1 MRLYGIIIK
10 ISFFQR
16 LGVVF
21 VFKNIPEKYANRIV
35 EMFKND
41 ADSLHIYESI
51 TDNISYML
59 GLELIPEKPSA
70 LLCDLRD
77 SGLIEEKSLPLFDVF
92 CAKIN
97 EGVIKGT
104 DETNFCIEIGLKISG
119 SDDFKMCR
127 IYALFLRDENNRITD
142 IHYNIRP
149 FSPKECFDRDVLK
162 LFSSDKN
169 PKIYSQRCVDVIKS
183 HPGDDIAFIQFDV
196 EQFKL
201 INENHGVDIGDEI
214 LQFFNDSLALI
225 CSDEQPFCRLT
236 ADVYM
241 IVTPYQSR
249 EQLIEFI
256 HEIESKLCG
265 YKGLEY
271 RLAFGVA
278 FVDDRTVHTRH
289 HGDNASLARQ
299 MIKGNALE
307 NIGFFDSEDK
317 AKLQRRKSIED
328 DMMKALLNREF
339 VMYLQPKHSIS
350 TGRIIGAEALVRWIH
365 PVQGMISPGDFIPV
379 FEKNGFILK
388 LDCFIWEEACKKIRR
403 WIDNG
408 ISPVPISVNIS
419 REYMHSFDVV
429 GKLTELVDRYN
440 IPLDLLE
447 LEITESVDE
456 NDIEDVVKRMKEAG
470 FKMLMDDFGSGYSS
484 LNMLKSTPFDVL
496 KIDRAF
502 LGEFMDSDRGR
513 KIIEHT
519 ISMSHDIGLDIIAE
533 GVETIEQA
541 KFLSRCGC
549 DSAQGFYY
557 SKPLSEAEFDK
568 RLIEVNEL

>member
-1 MRLYGIIIK
+1 M
-10 ISFFQR
+10 FD
-16 LGVVF
+16 
-21 VFKNIPEKYANRIV
+21 NIPEKYASRMVDIL
-35 EMFKND
+35 KND
-41 ADSLHIYESI
+41 VDSLHVYESVS
-51 TDNISYML
+51 DNVSYML
-59 GLELIPEKPSA
+59 GQELIPEKRGA
-70 LLCDLRD
+70 LLSDLRD
-77 SGLIEEKSLPLFDVF
+77 SGLIEEKSIPLFDVF

-97 EGVIKGT
+97 EGIINGT
-104 DETNFCIEIGLKISG
+104 KETNFSIEIGLKILG
-119 SDDFKMCR
+119 GDEFKLCS
-127 IYALFLRDENNRITD
+127 IYALFLRDGNNKITD

-169 PKIYSQRCVDVIKS
+169 PKIYSQRCANVIKS
-183 HPGDDIAFIQFDV
+183 HPDDQIAFIQFDV

-201 INENHGVDIGDEI
+201 INENHGVETGDEI

-241 IVTPYQSR
+241 IVTPFDSR
-249 EQLIEFI
+249 EWLIDFI
-256 HEIESKLCG
+256 RKIESMLCG

-271 RLAFGVA
+271 RLVFGVSI
-278 FVDDRTVHTRH
+278 VDDRTAHTRH
-289 HGDNASLARQ
+289 FGDNASLARQ
-299 MIKGNALE
+299 NIKGKALE
-307 NIGFFDSEDK
+307 NIAFFDSAVKE
-317 AKLQRRKSIED
+317 KLQQRKSIED
-328 DMMKALLNREF
+328 DMVKALVNREF

-350 TGRIIGAEALVRWIH
+350 TGRIIGAEALVRWFH
-365 PVQGMISPGDFIPV
+365 PIQGIVSPGDFIPV

-388 LDCFIWEEACKKIRR
+388 LDCFIWEEACKKIHE

-419 REYMHSFDVV
+419 REYIHSFDII
-429 GKLTELVDRYN
+429 GKITELVDKYN
-440 IPLDLLE
+440 VPKSLFE

-456 NDIEDVVKRMKEAG
+456 TGVEDVVKRMKEAG

-541 KFLSRCGC
+541 DFLSSCGC

-557 SKPLSEAEFDK
+557 SKPLSAKEFDK
-568 RLIEVNEL
+568 RLAEVNG